1 MGHSA
6 DWSDL
11 LQHPAGGNHIV
22 QTWQDESFLAD
33 AVAEYIGA
41 GLRAGEAALVVSTPA
56 HFDLFKRKLAQARG
70 AGRSG
75 QLRWLDA
82 EDTLAKF
89 MQDGM
94 PDWTR
99 FHEIAGGLIAELR
112 LQYPAVRIYGEMVD
126 VLFQRG
132 ERDAAIRLE
141 EFWNELGNLQTFS
154 LYCAYQLDHLDANS
168 YAALQCVCQV
178 HTHLIPVRDYDSF
191 DDAVRDASKEVLDQ
205 PLAQMLLSLSTSQR
219 SSTEM
224 PLGQATLLWLHK
236 NMPRTAEKV
245 LANVRQRFA
254 PA

>member
-11 LQHPAGGNHIV
+11 LLHPAGGNHIV